1 MNYSNPIYNTA
12 YKYIN
17 EHINILYSPTKNT
30 FDLLTNLLDVNL
42 YQTNSTLQ
50 NYYYDLFWSNNFL
63 EHTQQTKTLASREHL
78 IDIVWFHNSP
88 PVKFKKE
95 DIALVKNQLHDTKK
109 IFPDT
114 QTLKAWGCDINE
126 KNIVIQYG
134 IPIFE
139 NLNNINKTESI
150 LVMNTNNSQEINNL
164 YQHIKNEF
172 PAAQIINGL
181 QHIDSIQTLY
191 DIISKYKVC
200 IDIYNPLNILI
211 SQYLGCKAITSTSH
225 SPEIKGITQLFDY
238 SNVNKVLHSIIN
250 DELSKEDISHN
261 QSLIQFTYDFNSFH
275 NSVKTLLQKI
285 KLEEFFVS

>member
-1 MNYSNPIYNTA
+1 MNYSNPIYNTS

-17 EHINILYSPTKNT
+17 ENINILYSPTNST
-30 FDLLTNLLDVNL
+30 FDLLTSLLDINL

-63 EHTQQTKTLASREHL
+63 EHTQQTKALASQEHL

-109 IFPDT
+109 IFCDT
-114 QTLKAWGCDINE
+114 QTLKTWGYDINE
-126 KNIVIQYG
+126 NHIVIPYG
-134 IPIFE
+134 IPVFE
-139 NLNNINKTESI
+139 NIDNINKTESI
-150 LVMNTNNSQEINNL
+150 LLMNINNSQEINNL
-164 YQHIKNEF
+164 YQHIKSEF
-172 PAAQIINGL
+172 PTAQIINGL

-191 DIISKYKVC
+191 SIMSKYKVC
-200 IDIYNPLNILI
+200 IDIYNPLNVLI
-211 SQYLGCKAITSTSH
+211 SQYLGCKSVTSTRH

-238 SNVNKVLHSIIN
+238 SNINTVLHSIIN
-250 DELSKEDISHN
+250 DELSKEDVLHN

-275 NSVKTLLQKI
+275 KSTNALLQKI